1 MSLQL
6 TMSHHPQIK
15 ITDVHIRYED
25 EEACPGLPFAVGVTV
40 ESISA
45 QTTNDQWVSGRA
57 DGIKASHTLC
67 VVMASRPYSVCDD
80 GIKAMYSACVW

>member
-25 EEACPGLPFAVGVTV
+25 EEACPGVPFAVGMTV

-57 DGIKASHTLC
+57 DGIKAILC

>member
-1 MSLQL
+1 MSLQF
-6 TMSHHPQIK
+6 TMSDHPQIK

-57 DGIKASHTLC
+57 DDIKPVLC
-67 VVMASRPYSVCDD
+67 VVMASRPYSVRGD
-80 GIKAMYSACVW
+80 GIKAVLCVW

>member
-1 MSLQL
+1 MHVCVSVCACLRHNMSLQL

-45 QTTNDQWVSGRA
+45 QTTNDQWVSGSA
-57 DGIKASHTLC
+57 DGIKAILC
-67 VVMASRPYSVCDD
+67 ML
-80 GIKAMYSACVW
+80 

>member
-25 EEACPGLPFAVGVTV
+25 EEACPSLPFAVGVTV

-45 QTTNDQWVSGRA
+45 QTTNDQWVSRRA
-57 DGIKASHTLC
+57 DGVKVILLC
-67 VVMASRPYSVCDD
+67 VGMASRPCILYVCGD
-80 GIKAMYSACVW
+80 

>member
-1 MSLQL
+1 MHVCVSVCACLRHNMSLQL

-15 ITDVHIRYED
+15 ITDVHIRYE
-25 EEACPGLPFAVGVTV
+25 EKEACPGLPFAVGVTV

-57 DGIKASHTLC
+57 DGVKVILY
-67 VVMASRPYSVCDD
+67 VL
-80 GIKAMYSACVW
+80 

>member
-1 MSLQL
+1 MCHNMSLQL

-45 QTTNDQWVSGRA
+45 QTTNDQ
-57 DGIKASHTLC
+57 
-67 VVMASRPYSVCDD
+67 
-80 GIKAMYSACVW
+80 